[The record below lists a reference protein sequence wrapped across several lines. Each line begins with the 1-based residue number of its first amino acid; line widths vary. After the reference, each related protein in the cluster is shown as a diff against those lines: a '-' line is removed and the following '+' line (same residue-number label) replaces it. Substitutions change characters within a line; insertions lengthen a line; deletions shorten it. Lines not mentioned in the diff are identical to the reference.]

1 MLIITRRVDEGF
13 RIYDADGR
21 CLGHVMVL
29 GIKRDR
35 VRLGI
40 DCAPR
45 FLVLRDE
52 LGRPELLQD
61 GAQAVGT

>member
-13 RIYDADGR
+13 RIYDVDGR
-21 CLGHVMVL
+21 YIGHVIVL
-29 GIKRDR
+29 GVERDR

-40 DCAPR
+40 DADPR

-52 LGRPELLQD
+52 LVA
-61 GAQAVGT
+61 GAAKRGAPA